1 MENSSKIFFEVPIN
15 KSFYK
20 GSCHIPSETEKVL
33 RQELTFWLG
42 TQWAKNENILQQMR
56 DFSTTYNSIFNSF
69 CNFSSLL
76 ISVKILFEK
85 KFQKH
90 FIYIAHFWMLAHYV
104 LDGIAKT
111 LVALVGVFLNVLAAY
126 ILNRPK
132 MKNSFNLCLVVLNV
146 IDTIFLVGGI
156 LESFKR

>member
-1 MENSSKIFFEVPIN
+1 M
-15 KSFYK
+15 
-20 GSCHIPSETEKVL
+20 
-33 RQELTFWLG
+33 
-42 TQWAKNENILQQMR
+42 
-56 DFSTTYNSIFNSF
+56 
-69 CNFSSLL
+69 
-76 ISVKILFEK
+76 SVKILFEK

>member
-1 MENSSKIFFEVPIN
+1 MGILMYMAIF
-15 KSFYK
+15 
-20 GSCHIPSETEKVL
+20 
-33 RQELTFWLG
+33 W
-42 TQWAKNENILQQMR
+42 ILA
-56 DFSTTYNSIFNSF
+56 D
-69 CNFSSLL
+69 
-76 ISVKILFEK
+76 
-85 KFQKH
+85 
-90 FIYIAHFWMLAHYV
+90 YV

>member
-1 MENSSKIFFEVPIN
+1 M
-15 KSFYK
+15 FYFM
-20 GSCHIPSETEKVL
+20 G
-33 RQELTFWLG
+33 
-42 TQWAKNENILQQMR
+42 ILM
-56 DFSTTYNSIFNSF
+56 
-69 CNFSSLL
+69 
-76 ISVKILFEK
+76 
-85 KFQKH
+85 
-90 FIYIAHFWMLAHYV
+90 YIAIFWILADYV

>member
-1 MENSSKIFFEVPIN
+1 M
-15 KSFYK
+15 FYFM
-20 GSCHIPSETEKVL
+20 G
-33 RQELTFWLG
+33 
-42 TQWAKNENILQQMR
+42 ILM
-56 DFSTTYNSIFNSF
+56 
-69 CNFSSLL
+69 
-76 ISVKILFEK
+76 
-85 KFQKH
+85 
-90 FIYIAHFWMLAHYV
+90 YIAIFWILAHYV

>member
-1 MENSSKIFFEVPIN
+1 MFYFMGILMYMAIFW
-15 KSFYK
+15 
-20 GSCHIPSETEKVL
+20 T
-33 RQELTFWLG
+33 
-42 TQWAKNENILQQMR
+42 
-56 DFSTTYNSIFNSF
+56 
-69 CNFSSLL
+69 
-76 ISVKILFEK
+76 
-85 KFQKH
+85 
-90 FIYIAHFWMLAHYV
+90 LADYV

>member
-1 MENSSKIFFEVPIN
+1 M
-15 KSFYK
+15 
-20 GSCHIPSETEKVL
+20 
-33 RQELTFWLG
+33 
-42 TQWAKNENILQQMR
+42 
-56 DFSTTYNSIFNSF
+56 
-69 CNFSSLL
+69 
-76 ISVKILFEK
+76 
-85 KFQKH
+85 
-90 FIYIAHFWMLAHYV
+90 YIAHFWMLAHYV

-156 LESFKR
+156 IESFKRVVFYKFNEF

>member
-1 MENSSKIFFEVPIN
+1 MGVLMCIAIFWI
-15 KSFYK
+15 
-20 GSCHIPSETEKVL
+20 
-33 RQELTFWLG
+33 
-42 TQWAKNENILQQMR
+42 
-56 DFSTTYNSIFNSF
+56 
-69 CNFSSLL
+69 
-76 ISVKILFEK
+76 
-85 KFQKH
+85 
-90 FIYIAHFWMLAHYV
+90 LAHYV

>member
-1 MENSSKIFFEVPIN
+1 MGILMYMAIF
-15 KSFYK
+15 
-20 GSCHIPSETEKVL
+20 
-33 RQELTFWLG
+33 W
-42 TQWAKNENILQQMR
+42 ILA
-56 DFSTTYNSIFNSF
+56 D
-69 CNFSSLL
+69 
-76 ISVKILFEK
+76 
-85 KFQKH
+85 
-90 FIYIAHFWMLAHYV
+90 YV

-156 LESFKR
+156 LESFKRLVYII

>member
-1 MENSSKIFFEVPIN
+1 M
-15 KSFYK
+15 
-20 GSCHIPSETEKVL
+20 G
-33 RQELTFWLG
+33 
-42 TQWAKNENILQQMR
+42 ILM
-56 DFSTTYNSIFNSF
+56 
-69 CNFSSLL
+69 
-76 ISVKILFEK
+76 
-85 KFQKH
+85 
-90 FIYIAHFWMLAHYV
+90 YIAIFWILAHYV

>member
-1 MENSSKIFFEVPIN
+1 MGILMYMAIF
-15 KSFYK
+15 
-20 GSCHIPSETEKVL
+20 
-33 RQELTFWLG
+33 W
-42 TQWAKNENILQQMR
+42 ILA
-56 DFSTTYNSIFNSF
+56 D
-69 CNFSSLL
+69 
-76 ISVKILFEK
+76 
-85 KFQKH
+85 
-90 FIYIAHFWMLAHYV
+90 YV
-104 LDGIAKT
+104 LDGIGKT

>member
-1 MENSSKIFFEVPIN
+1 M
-15 KSFYK
+15 
-20 GSCHIPSETEKVL
+20 G
-33 RQELTFWLG
+33 
-42 TQWAKNENILQQMR
+42 ILM
-56 DFSTTYNSIFNSF
+56 
-69 CNFSSLL
+69 
-76 ISVKILFEK
+76 
-85 KFQKH
+85 
-90 FIYIAHFWMLAHYV
+90 YIAIFWILADYV

>member
-1 MENSSKIFFEVPIN
+1 MFYFMGILMYMAIF
-15 KSFYK
+15 
-20 GSCHIPSETEKVL
+20 
-33 RQELTFWLG
+33 W
-42 TQWAKNENILQQMR
+42 ILA
-56 DFSTTYNSIFNSF
+56 D
-69 CNFSSLL
+69 
-76 ISVKILFEK
+76 
-85 KFQKH
+85 
-90 FIYIAHFWMLAHYV
+90 YV